1 MVSKKGKAFPKIGN
15 GFPDLHHNDTNSYEM
30 IIAVALRRELG
41 GSRRAIKTLERWT
54 GATPRTARNW
64 LSGSTGPSGEHLMLL
79 LRYSDEV
86 FKAVLTEVNR
96 DRPSAPERVAGARL
110 LLADAISLL
119 NQ

>member
-1 MVSKKGKAFPKIGN
+1 MR
-15 GFPDLHHNDTNSYEM
+15 HNDTNSYESL
-30 IIAVALRRELG
+30 IASALRRELG

-54 GATPRTARNW
+54 GATPRTAKNW

-86 FKAVLTEVNR
+86 FRTVLAEVNR
-96 DRPSAPERVAGARL
+96 ERPAATERMAGARL

-119 NQ
+119 NG

>member
-1 MVSKKGKAFPKIGN
+1 MPHDGTN
-15 GFPDLHHNDTNSYEM
+15 GYEN
-30 IIAVALRRELG
+30 IIASALRRELG

-54 GATPRTARNW
+54 GATPRTAKNW

-86 FKAVLTEVNR
+86 FKTVLAEVDR
-96 DRPSAPERVAGARL
+96 DRLANTERIAGARL

-119 NQ
+119 NG